1 MCVFV
6 CVSMVCVSV
15 HGVFVSVHGARVC
28 MLLPDKLTCI
38 HTPLV
43 NLNCCRDNK
52 LVCLLLLLGNVVW
65 LDKMTS
71 IRAMLK
77 LSSSRDDVV
86 AAETKKK
93 EERKES
99 EEEQKGRGEK
109 RGKDKKKGMEETHE
123 GKGVVKDKMSVCV
136 GGGGGNKQRIK

>member
-1 MCVFV
+1 MWC
-6 CVSMVCVSV
+6 
-15 HGVFVSVHGARVC
+15 GA
-28 MLLPDKLTCI
+28 DKLTCI

-43 NLNCCRDNK
+43 NLNCCHDNR

-86 AAETKKK
+86 AAEMKKK

-99 EEEQKGRGEK
+99 EEEQKGRDEKKEK
-109 RGKDKKKGMEETHE
+109 RGKDKEKKKETEVTHE
-123 GKGVVKDKMSVCV
+123 GKVRV
-136 GGGGGNKQRIK
+136 